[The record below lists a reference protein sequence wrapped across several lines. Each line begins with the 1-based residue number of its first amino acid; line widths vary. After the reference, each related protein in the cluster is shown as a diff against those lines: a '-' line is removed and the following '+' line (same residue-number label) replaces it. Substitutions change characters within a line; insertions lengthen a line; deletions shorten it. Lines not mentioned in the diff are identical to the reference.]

1 MCIVYMNLVI
11 DILNDT
17 VLSCHMNFTDFAT
30 ADLTLTGLYKHD
42 STIIIYLVYLFD
54 YVVRIKV

>member
-1 MCIVYMNLVI
+1 MNLVI